1 MTKLSLKWWQWETL
15 LVTMGGY
22 ALYYVIRKN
31 LSIAMPLLGEI
42 GVSKVQLGAFLTAGG
57 IVYGVGRFL
66 NGIVADRNSARKV
79 MAAGLFICAAVN
91 ILFGFSDFIVTGGAA
106 PPVRDGAAAASA
118 LVWTMGVLW
127 MVNQYFQGM
136 GVGPC
141 IKTLPKW
148 FPPEEL
154 STKQSIWNL
163 SHSIGAGAVFAL
175 CGWLLI
181 PMFHSWRLCFIVPAA
196 IAAAGAVAIL
206 FLFKDGPEEVGLG
219 GAGSVGSRASV
230 ASSGDSSAA
239 DYRAYVAEHVFR
251 NPKLWIIAIGDFFV
265 YTVRFAALDW
275 GIVLLMETKGLS
287 LAAATTLCFV
297 FEIAGGNLGMVVAG
311 WATDRFFASRAHRTS
326 VFCMAGAAAAIAAFW
341 LVPPSAPLA
350 AKLLPFMM
358 IGFFIYGPQALLGVA
373 TTQQATPRAAGVAGG
388 FVGIFSYASTILSGI
403 GFGFVAQRWGWNA
416 AYATI
421 LAAAATGCGVL
432 MLMWS
437 ADANATEEA
446 VAKPDGAAQPHA
458 AAARRGHRALPNSKC
473 FAIATEDRKTTERT

>member
-1 MTKLSLKWWQWETL
+1 MKTSRSLKWWQWETL

-79 MAAGLFICAAVN
+79 MAIGLFICSAVN
-91 ILFGFSDFIVTGGAA
+91 ILFGFSDFVALGHAA
-106 PPVRDGAAAASA
+106 PVVAKGVAVASS
-118 LVWTMGVLW
+118 LVWTMGVVW
-127 MVNQYFQGM
+127 IVNQYFQGM

-163 SHSIGAGAVFAL
+163 SHSVGAGVVFAL

-181 PMFHSWRLCFIVPAA
+181 PMFHSWRLCFLVPAA
-196 IAAAGAVAIL
+196 IAAMGGAAVL
-206 FLFKDGPEEVGLG
+206 FLFKDDPSVVGLG
-219 GAGSVGSRASV
+219 IALHTPQTPQTPQTSQTYKS
-230 ASSGDSSAA
+230 
-239 DYRAYVAEHVFR
+239 YVARHVFR
-251 NPKLWIIAIGDFFV
+251 NPRVWTIAIADFFV

-287 LAAATTLCFV
+287 LAQATTLCFV
-297 FEIAGGNLGMVVAG
+297 FELVGGNFGMVVAG
-311 WATDRFFASRAHRTS
+311 WATDRFFANCAHRTS
-326 VFCMAGAAAAIAAFW
+326 VVCMAGAATSIAVFW
-341 LVPPSAPLA
+341 GVPVSAPLVV
-350 AKLLPFMM
+350 KLFPFMM

-403 GFGFVAQRWGWNA
+403 GFGFVAQQWGWNA

-421 LAAAATGCGVL
+421 LAAAFAGGGVL
-432 MLMWS
+432 ALMW
-437 ADANATEEA
+437 
-446 VAKPDGAAQPHA
+446 
-458 AAARRGHRALPNSKC
+458 
-473 FAIATEDRKTTERT
+473 RTRV

>member
-1 MTKLSLKWWQWETL
+1 MNTSRSLKWWQWETL

-22 ALYYVIRKN
+22 ALYYLIRKN

-79 MAAGLFICAAVN
+79 MATGLFICAFVN
-91 ILFGFSDFIVTGGAA
+91 VLFGLSDWIVESGGAPSSPA
-106 PPVRDGAAAASA
+106 TASIA
-118 LVWTMGVLW
+118 LVWTMGVIW
-127 MVNQYFQGM
+127 IVNQYFQGM

-163 SHSIGAGAVFAL
+163 SHSVGAGAVFAL
-175 CGWLLI
+175 CGWALI
-181 PMFHSWRLCFIVPAA
+181 PLFHSWRLCFIVPAA
-196 IAAAGAVAIL
+196 IAAAGGLAIL
-206 FLFKDGPEEVGLG
+206 FLFKDSPEEVGL
-219 GAGSVGSRASV
+219 SVV
-230 ASSGDSSAA
+230 SANSPNGMCLTPEA
-239 DYRAYVAEHVFR
+239 EKGHDTRDEEEEDYKSYVACHVFR
-251 NPKLWIIAIGDFFV
+251 NPKVWIIAIADFFV

-297 FEIAGGNLGMVVAG
+297 FEIVGGNLGMVVAG
-311 WATDRFFASRAHRTS
+311 WATDRFFGSCAHRTS
-326 VFCMAGAAAAIAAFW
+326 VLCMAGAALAIAAFW
-341 LVPPSAPLA
+341 FVPVSAPIVV
-350 AKLLPFMM
+350 KLLPFMM

-403 GFGFVAQRWGWNA
+403 GFGFVAQQWGWDA

-421 LAAAATGCGVL
+421 LASALAGGGVL
-432 MLMWS
+432 LLIW
-437 ADANATEEA
+437 
-446 VAKPDGAAQPHA
+446 
-458 AAARRGHRALPNSKC
+458 
-473 FAIATEDRKTTERT
+473 RTPLRP

>member
-1 MTKLSLKWWQWETL
+1 MKTSRSLKWWQWETL

-66 NGIVADRNSARKV
+66 NGIVADRNSARMV
-79 MAAGLFICAAVN
+79 MAVGLFICSTVN
-91 ILFGFSDFIVTGGAA
+91 VLFGFSDFIVLGSAA
-106 PPVRDGAAAASA
+106 PVVSGGVAAATA
-118 LVWTMGVLW
+118 LVWTMGIVW
-127 MVNQYFQGM
+127 VVNQYFQGM

-148 FPPEEL
+148 FPPDEL

-163 SHSIGAGAVFAL
+163 SHSVGAGAVFAL

-181 PMFHSWRLCFIVPAA
+181 PAFHSWRLCFIVPAA
-196 IAAAGAVAIL
+196 IAAAGGVAVL
-206 FLFKDGPEEVGLG
+206 FLFKDDPSIVGLG
-219 GAGSVGSRASV
+219 IASQTPQTSQTSQTPQTYKSYI
-230 ASSGDSSAA
+230 A
-239 DYRAYVAEHVFR
+239 RHVFR
-251 NPKLWIIAIGDFFV
+251 NPKVWTIAIADFFV

-287 LAAATTLCFV
+287 LASATTLCFV
-297 FEIAGGNLGMVVAG
+297 FELVGGNLGMVVAG
-311 WATDRFFASRAHRTS
+311 WATDRFFGSRAHRTS
-326 VFCMAGAAAAIAAFW
+326 VVCMAGAAAAIAAFW
-341 LVPPSAPLA
+341 SVPASAPLA
-350 AKLLPFMM
+350 AKLLPFMA

-421 LAAAATGCGVL
+421 LAAALAGGGVL
-432 MLMWS
+432 LLMWR
-437 ADANATEEA
+437 AEA
-446 VAKPDGAAQPHA
+446 E
-458 AAARRGHRALPNSKC
+458 ARQR
-473 FAIATEDRKTTERT
+473 

>member
-57 IVYGVGRFL
+57 IIYGIGRFL

-79 MAAGLFICAAVN
+79 MATGLFICSAVN
-91 ILFGFSDFIVTGGAA
+91 VLFGFSDLMVIGAA
-106 PPVRDGAAAASA
+106 APAVAEGTAAAAS
-118 LVWTMGVLW
+118 LVWTMGILW
-127 MVNQYFQGM
+127 ILNQYFQGM

-181 PMFHSWRLCFIVPAA
+181 PMFHSWRLCFVVPAA
-196 IAAAGAVAIL
+196 IAAFGGVAVL
-206 FLFKDGPEEVGLG
+206 FLFKDSPEDVGL
-219 GAGSVGSRASV
+219 SVVNSSNVSRL
-230 ASSGDSSAA
+230 SSEDGVSHEARDEGGDS
-239 DYRAYVAEHVFR
+239 YRAYVARHVFR
-251 NPKLWIIAIGDFFV
+251 NPKLWVIAISDFFV

-287 LAAATTLCFV
+287 LASATTLCFV
-297 FEIAGGNLGMVVAG
+297 FEIVGGNLGMVVAG

-326 VFCMAGAAAAIAAFW
+326 VVCLAGAAMSIAAFW
-341 LVPPSAPLA
+341 MVPASASLA
-350 AKLLPFMM
+350 VKLLPFMA

-403 GFGFVAQRWGWNA
+403 GFGFVAQHWGWNA
-416 AYATI
+416 AYATVF
-421 LAAAATGCGVL
+421 AAAVIGGGVL
-432 MLMWS
+432 MLMWRAPAS
-437 ADANATEEA
+437 A
-446 VAKPDGAAQPHA
+446 
-458 AAARRGHRALPNSKC
+458 S
-473 FAIATEDRKTTERT
+473 ED

>member
-1 MTKLSLKWWQWETL
+1 MITGKSYKWWQWETL

-42 GVSKVQLGAFLTAGG
+42 GVSKVQLGAFLTCGG

-79 MAAGLFICAAVN
+79 MAIGLFICSFVN
-91 ILFGFSDFIVTGGAA
+91 VLFGLSDFLVLGGAA
-106 PPVRDGAAAASA
+106 PAVKEGAAAATA
-118 LVWTMGVLW
+118 LVWTMGIIW
-127 MVNQYFQGM
+127 IVNQYFQGM

-181 PMFHSWRLCFIVPAA
+181 PLFHSWRLCFIVPAV
-196 IAAAGAVAIL
+196 IAAVGGVAVL
-206 FLFKDGPEEVGLG
+206 FLFKDSPEEVAISHTENEGINLTQ
-219 GAGSVGSRASV
+219 SRRDAEGHSGV
-230 ASSGDSSAA
+230 ETSHLKISGDCQSNGD
-239 DYRAYVAEHVFR
+239 DYKSYVSRWVFR
-251 NPKLWIIAIGDFFV
+251 NPKVWIIAIADFFV

-287 LAAATTLCFV
+287 LVAATTLCFV
-297 FEIAGGNLGMVVAG
+297 FEIVGGNLGMVVAG
-311 WATDRFFASRAHRTS
+311 WATDRFFSSCAHRTS
-326 VFCMAGAAAAIAAFW
+326 VFCMAGAALAIAAFW
-341 LVPPSAPLA
+341 FVPVSAPLVV
-350 AKLLPFMM
+350 KLLPFMM

-403 GFGFVAQRWGWNA
+403 GFGFVAQHWGWNA

-421 LAAAATGCGVL
+421 LAAALVGGAVL
-432 MLMWS
+432 SLIWR
-437 ADANATEEA
+437 AD
-446 VAKPDGAAQPHA
+446 V
-458 AAARRGHRALPNSKC
+458 R
-473 FAIATEDRKTTERT
+473 

>member
-1 MTKLSLKWWQWETL
+1 MVKPGKLKWWQWETL

-22 ALYYVIRKN
+22 ALYYLIRKN

-42 GVSKVQLGAFLTAGG
+42 GVSKVQLGAFLTCGG
-57 IVYGVGRFL
+57 IVYGAGRFL

-79 MAAGLFICAAVN
+79 MATGLFICSFVN
-91 ILFGFSDFIVTGGAA
+91 VLFGLSDLIVLGKAA
-106 PPVRDGAAAASA
+106 SPVAEGAAAASS
-118 LVWTMGVLW
+118 LVWTMGIIW
-127 MVNQYFQGM
+127 IVNQYFQGM

-181 PMFHSWRLCFIVPAA
+181 PLFHSWRLCFIVPAA
-196 IAAAGAVAIL
+196 IAAAGGVATL
-206 FLFKDGPEEVGLG
+206 FLFKDSPEAVGLAPPG
-219 GAGSVGSRASV
+219 ISGESRVSGT
-230 ASSGDSSAA
+230 SGDAVA
-239 DYRAYVAEHVFR
+239 DDYKSYVAHWVFR
-251 NPKLWIIAIGDFFV
+251 NPRVWVIAIADFFV

-287 LAAATTLCFV
+287 LAQATTLCFV
-297 FEIAGGNLGMVVAG
+297 FEIVGGNLGMVVAG
-311 WATDRFFASRAHRTS
+311 WATDRFFGSCAHRTS
-326 VFCMAGAAAAIAAFW
+326 VFCMSGAALAIAAFW
-341 LVPPSAPLA
+341 MMPQTAPLL

-403 GFGFVAQRWGWNA
+403 GFGFVAQHWGWNA

-421 LAAAATGCGVL
+421 LAAALAGGGVL
-432 MLMWS
+432 LLIWG
-437 ADANATEEA
+437 AQCRR
-446 VAKPDGAAQPHA
+446 DG
-458 AAARRGHRALPNSKC
+458 
-473 FAIATEDRKTTERT
+473 

>member
-1 MTKLSLKWWQWETL
+1 MNMSRSLKWWQWETL
-15 LVTMGGY
+15 RVTMGGY

-79 MAAGLFICAAVN
+79 MAIGLFICSAVN
-91 ILFGFSDFIVTGGAA
+91 MLFGFSDLVALGHAA
-106 PPVRDGAAAASA
+106 PVVADGTAVATA
-118 LVWTMGVLW
+118 LVWTMGVVW
-127 MVNQYFQGM
+127 IVNQYFQGM

-141 IKTLPKW
+141 IKTIPKW

-181 PMFHSWRLCFIVPAA
+181 PLFHSWRLCFIVPAA
-196 IAAAGAVAIL
+196 ISAAGGVAVL
-206 FLFKDGPEEVGLG
+206 FLFKDSPEEVGL
-219 GAGSVGSRASV
+219 SV
-230 ASSGDSSAA
+230 APANSSNVSCLASETDMRHETLDEKEEGYKS
-239 DYRAYVAEHVFR
+239 YVARHVFR
-251 NPKLWIIAIGDFFV
+251 NPRVWIIAIADFFV

-297 FEIAGGNLGMVVAG
+297 FEIVGGNLGMVVTG
-311 WATDRFFASRAHRTS
+311 WATDRFFASCAHRTS
-326 VFCMAGAAAAIAAFW
+326 VVCMAGAAVSIAVFW
-341 LVPPSAPLA
+341 GVPVSAPLVV
-350 AKLLPFMM
+350 KLMPFMM
-358 IGFFIYGPQALLGVA
+358 IGFSIYGPQALLGVA

-403 GFGFVAQRWGWNA
+403 GFGFVAQQWGWNA
-416 AYATI
+416 AYASI
-421 LAAAATGCGVL
+421 FAAALVGGGVL
-432 MLMWS
+432 ALMW
-437 ADANATEEA
+437 
-446 VAKPDGAAQPHA
+446 
-458 AAARRGHRALPNSKC
+458 
-473 FAIATEDRKTTERT
+473 RTRV

>member
-1 MTKLSLKWWQWETL
+1 MKTSRSLKWWQWETL

-66 NGIVADRNSARKV
+66 NGIVADRNSARMV
-79 MAAGLFICAAVN
+79 MAVGLFICSTVN
-91 ILFGFSDFIVTGGAA
+91 VLFGFSDFIVLGSAA
-106 PPVRDGAAAASA
+106 PVVSGGVAAATA
-118 LVWTMGVLW
+118 LVWTMGIVW
-127 MVNQYFQGM
+127 VVNQYFQGM

-148 FPPEEL
+148 FPPDEL

-163 SHSIGAGAVFAL
+163 SHSVGAGAVFAL

-181 PMFHSWRLCFIVPAA
+181 PAFHSWRLCFIVPAA
-196 IAAAGAVAIL
+196 IAAAGGVAVL
-206 FLFKDGPEEVGLG
+206 FLFKDDPSIVGLG
-219 GAGSVGSRASV
+219 IASQTPQTSQTSQTPQTYKSYI
-230 ASSGDSSAA
+230 A
-239 DYRAYVAEHVFR
+239 RHVFR
-251 NPKLWIIAIGDFFV
+251 NPKVWTIAIADFFV

-287 LAAATTLCFV
+287 LASATTLCFV
-297 FEIAGGNLGMVVAG
+297 FELVGGNLGMVVAG
-311 WATDRFFASRAHRTS
+311 WATDRFFGSRAHRTS
-326 VFCMAGAAAAIAAFW
+326 VVCMAGAAAAIAAFW
-341 LVPPSAPLA
+341 SVPASAPLA
-350 AKLLPFMM
+350 AKLLPFMA

-421 LAAAATGCGVL
+421 LAAALAGGGVL
-432 MLMWS
+432 LLMWR
-437 ADANATEEA
+437 AEA
-446 VAKPDGAAQPHA
+446 ESRQ
-458 AAARRGHRALPNSKC
+458 R
-473 FAIATEDRKTTERT
+473 

>member
-1 MTKLSLKWWQWETL
+1 MMARSLKWWQWETL

-22 ALYYVIRKN
+22 ALSYVIRKN

-79 MAAGLFICAAVN
+79 MATGLFICSSVN
-91 ILFGFSDFIVTGGAA
+91 LLFGFSDFLVLGGPA
-106 PPVRDGAAAASA
+106 PVVSEGMAASAA
-118 LVWTMGVLW
+118 LVWTMGVVW
-127 MVNQYFQGM
+127 IVNQYFQGM

-163 SHSIGAGAVFAL
+163 SHSVGAGAVFAL

-181 PMFHSWRLCFIVPAA
+181 PAFHSWRLCFVVPAA
-196 IAAAGAVAIL
+196 IAALGGVAVL
-206 FLFKDGPEEVGLG
+206 FLFKDSPEEVGLAKIENG
-219 GAGSVGSRASV
+219 ELKVENDGEMAV
-230 ASSGDSSAA
+230 
-239 DYRAYVAEHVFR
+239 DYKAYVAQHVFR
-251 NPKLWIIAIGDFFV
+251 NPRVWIIAIADFFV

-287 LAAATTLCFV
+287 LASATTLCFV
-297 FEIAGGNLGMVVAG
+297 FEIVGGNLGMVVAG
-311 WATDRFFASRAHRTS
+311 WATDRFFGSRAHRTS
-326 VFCMAGAAAAIAAFW
+326 VVCMAGAALALSAFW
-341 LVPPSAPLA
+341 RVPESAPFVL
-350 AKLLPFMM
+350 KLLPFMM
-358 IGFFIYGPQALLGVA
+358 VGFFIYGPQALLGVA

-403 GFGFVAQRWGWNA
+403 GFGFVAQKWGWNA
-416 AYATI
+416 AYATV
-421 LAAAATGCGVL
+421 LAAALVGGGVL
-432 MLMWS
+432 LLMW
-437 ADANATEEA
+437 
-446 VAKPDGAAQPHA
+446 
-458 AAARRGHRALPNSKC
+458 RAPC
-473 FAIATEDRKTTERT
+473 RET

>member
-1 MTKLSLKWWQWETL
+1 MQKTVTDARISTKTLKWWQWETL

-79 MAAGLFICAAVN
+79 MAIGLFICSSVN
-91 ILFGFSDFIVTGGAA
+91 LLFGFSDFLVLGGSAPVVTSG
-106 PPVRDGAAAASA
+106 VAAASA
-118 LVWTMGVLW
+118 LVWTMGVVW
-127 MVNQYFQGM
+127 IVNQYFQGM

-163 SHSIGAGAVFAL
+163 SHSVGAGAVFAL

-181 PMFHSWRLCFIVPAA
+181 PAFHSWRLCFVVPAA
-196 IAAAGAVAIL
+196 IAALGGVAVL
-206 FLFKDGPEEVGLG
+206 FLFKDSPEEVGLAKIENG
-219 GAGSVGSRASV
+219 EVKVENDGEMAV
-230 ASSGDSSAA
+230 
-239 DYRAYVAEHVFR
+239 DYKSYVARHVFR
-251 NPKLWIIAIGDFFV
+251 NPRVWIIAIADFFV

-287 LAAATTLCFV
+287 LASATTLCFV
-297 FEIAGGNLGMVVAG
+297 FEIVGGNLGMVVAG
-311 WATDRFFASRAHRTS
+311 WATDRFFGSRAHRTS
-326 VFCMAGAAAAIAAFW
+326 VVCMAGAALALAAFW
-341 LVPPSAPLA
+341 RVPESAPFVL
-350 AKLLPFMM
+350 KLLPFMM
-358 IGFFIYGPQALLGVA
+358 VGFFIYGPQALLGVA

-403 GFGFVAQRWGWNA
+403 GFGFVAQKWGWNA
-416 AYATI
+416 AYATV
-421 LAAAATGCGVL
+421 LAAALAGGGVL
-432 MLMWS
+432 LLMW
-437 ADANATEEA
+437 
-446 VAKPDGAAQPHA
+446 
-458 AAARRGHRALPNSKC
+458 RAPC
-473 FAIATEDRKTTERT
+473 RET

>member
-1 MTKLSLKWWQWETL
+1 MKTGKTLKWWQWETL

-79 MAAGLFICAAVN
+79 MAVGLFICAGVN
-91 ILFGFSDFIVTGGAA
+91 ILFGVSDFIVLGHAATAARGLAALPVADGVGGPQSSAT
-106 PPVRDGAAAASA
+106 ASAA
-118 LVWTMGVLW
+118 LVWTMGVVW
-127 MVNQYFQGM
+127 IVNQYFQGM

-163 SHSIGAGAVFAL
+163 SHSVGAGAVFAL

-181 PMFHSWRLCFIVPAA
+181 PAFHSWRLCFVVPAA
-196 IAAAGAVAIL
+196 IAALGGVAVL
-206 FLFKDGPEEVGLG
+206 FLFKDSPEEVGLAKIENG
-219 GAGSVGSRASV
+219 ELKVENDGEMAV
-230 ASSGDSSAA
+230 
-239 DYRAYVAEHVFR
+239 DYKSYVARHVFR
-251 NPKLWIIAIGDFFV
+251 NPRVWIIAIADFFV

-287 LAAATTLCFV
+287 LASATTLCFV
-297 FEIAGGNLGMVVAG
+297 FEIVGGNLGMVVAG
-311 WATDRFFASRAHRTS
+311 WATDRFFGSRAHRTS
-326 VFCMAGAAAAIAAFW
+326 VVCMAGAALALAAFW
-341 LVPPSAPLA
+341 RVPESAPFVL
-350 AKLLPFMM
+350 KLLPFMM
-358 IGFFIYGPQALLGVA
+358 VGFFIYGPQALLGVA

-403 GFGFVAQRWGWNA
+403 GFGFVAQKWGWNA
-416 AYATI
+416 AYATV
-421 LAAAATGCGVL
+421 LAAALVGGGVL
-432 MLMWS
+432 LLMW
-437 ADANATEEA
+437 
-446 VAKPDGAAQPHA
+446 
-458 AAARRGHRALPNSKC
+458 RAPC
-473 FAIATEDRKTTERT
+473 RET

>member
-1 MTKLSLKWWQWETL
+1 MKTSRSLKWWQWETL

-66 NGIVADRNSARKV
+66 NGIVADRNSARMV
-79 MAAGLFICAAVN
+79 MAVGLFICSTVN
-91 ILFGFSDFIVTGGAA
+91 VLFGFSDFIVLGSAA
-106 PPVRDGAAAASA
+106 PVVSGGAAAATA
-118 LVWTMGVLW
+118 LVWTMGIVW
-127 MVNQYFQGM
+127 VVNQYFQGM

-148 FPPEEL
+148 FPPDEL

-163 SHSIGAGAVFAL
+163 SHSVGAGAVFAL

-181 PMFHSWRLCFIVPAA
+181 PAFHSWRLCFIVPAA
-196 IAAAGAVAIL
+196 IAAAGGVAVL
-206 FLFKDGPEEVGLG
+206 FLFKDDPSIVGLG
-219 GAGSVGSRASV
+219 IASQTPQTSQTSQTPQTYKSYI
-230 ASSGDSSAA
+230 A
-239 DYRAYVAEHVFR
+239 RHVFR
-251 NPKLWIIAIGDFFV
+251 NPKVWTIAIADFFV

-287 LAAATTLCFV
+287 LASATTLCFV
-297 FEIAGGNLGMVVAG
+297 FELVGGNLGMVVAG
-311 WATDRFFASRAHRTS
+311 WATDRFFGSRAHRTS
-326 VFCMAGAAAAIAAFW
+326 VVCMAGAAAAIAAFW
-341 LVPPSAPLA
+341 SVPASAPLA
-350 AKLLPFMM
+350 AKLLPFMA

-421 LAAAATGCGVL
+421 LAAALAGGGVL
-432 MLMWS
+432 LLMWR
-437 ADANATEEA
+437 AEA
-446 VAKPDGAAQPHA
+446 E
-458 AAARRGHRALPNSKC
+458 ARQR
-473 FAIATEDRKTTERT
+473 

>member
-1 MTKLSLKWWQWETL
+1 MGDMDVMKTSRSLKWWQWETL

-66 NGIVADRNSARKV
+66 NGIVADRHSARKV
-79 MAAGLFICAAVN
+79 MACGLFVCAAVN
-91 ILFGFSDFIVTGGAA
+91 VLFGLSDFIVLGGSA
-106 PPVRDGAAAASA
+106 PGVSGGAAAAAS
-118 LVWTMGVLW
+118 LVWTMGIIW
-127 MVNQYFQGM
+127 IVNQYFQGM

-163 SHSIGAGAVFAL
+163 SHSVGAGAVFAL

-181 PMFHSWRLCFIVPAA
+181 PAFHSWRLCFIVPAA
-196 IAAAGAVAIL
+196 LAAAGGVAVL
-206 FLFKDGPEEVGLG
+206 FLFKDDPDELGLNVDASGLPDASRLKSKADARPETRD
-219 GAGSVGSRASV
+219 AGT
-230 ASSGDSSAA
+230 A
-239 DYRAYVAEHVFR
+239 DYKSYVARHVFR
-251 NPKLWIIAIGDFFV
+251 NPRVWTIAVADFFV

-287 LAAATTLCFV
+287 LAQATTLCFV
-297 FEIAGGNLGMVVAG
+297 FEILGGNLGMVVAG
-311 WATDRFFASRAHRTS
+311 WATDRFFGSRAHRTS
-326 VFCMAGAAAAIAAFW
+326 VVCMAGAAAAIAAFW
-341 LVPPSAPLA
+341 LVPASAPLVV
-350 AKLLPFMM
+350 KLLPFMM

-421 LAAAATGCGVL
+421 LAAALAGGCVL
-432 MLMWS
+432 LLMWRAPQS
-437 ADANATEEA
+437 
-446 VAKPDGAAQPHA
+446 AAQ
-458 AAARRGHRALPNSKC
+458 
-473 FAIATEDRKTTERT
+473 D

>member
-57 IVYGVGRFL
+57 IIYGIGRFL

-79 MAAGLFICAAVN
+79 MAAGLFICSAVN
-91 ILFGFSDFIVTGGAA
+91 VLFGFSDFMATGAA
-106 PPVRDGAAAASA
+106 APVVADGTAAAAS
-118 LVWTMGVLW
+118 LVWTMGILW
-127 MVNQYFQGM
+127 ILNQYFQGM

-181 PMFHSWRLCFIVPAA
+181 PMFHSWRLCFTVPAA
-196 IAAAGAVAIL
+196 IAATGAVAIL
-206 FLFKDGPEEVGLG
+206 FLFKDGPEEVGLSVVHVNSSNVSRLSSED
-219 GAGSVGSRASV
+219 GARHETQDEN
-230 ASSGDSSAA
+230 GDS
-239 DYRAYVAEHVFR
+239 YRAYVAEHVFR
-251 NPKLWIIAIGDFFV
+251 NPKLWVIAISDFFV

-297 FEIAGGNLGMVVAG
+297 FEIAGGNLGMVAAG
-311 WATDRFFASRAHRTS
+311 WATDRFFGSRAHRTS
-326 VFCMAGAAAAIAAFW
+326 VVCMAGAAMSIAAFW
-341 LVPPSAPLA
+341 MVPASASLA
-350 AKLLPFMM
+350 VKLLPFMA

-403 GFGFVAQRWGWNA
+403 GFGFVAQHLGWNA
-416 AYATI
+416 AYATV
-421 LAAAATGCGVL
+421 LAAAIIGGGVL
-432 MLMWS
+432 MLIWRAPS
-437 ADANATEEA
+437 RAAD
-446 VAKPDGAAQPHA
+446 D
-458 AAARRGHRALPNSKC
+458 
-473 FAIATEDRKTTERT
+473 

>member
-1 MTKLSLKWWQWETL
+1 MTRSRTLKWWQWETL

-31 LSIAMPLLGEI
+31 LSIAMPLLGDI
-42 GVSKVQLGAFLTAGG
+42 GVSKVQLGAFLTCGG

-79 MAAGLFICAAVN
+79 MAIGLFICSFVN
-91 ILFGFSDFIVTGGAA
+91 VLFGLSDFLVLGGAA
-106 PPVRDGAAAASA
+106 PVVKEGAAAATA
-118 LVWTMGVLW
+118 LVWTMGIIW
-127 MVNQYFQGM
+127 IVNQYFQGM

-181 PMFHSWRLCFIVPAA
+181 PLFHSWRLCFIVPAA
-196 IAAAGAVAIL
+196 IAAAGGVAVL
-206 FLFKDGPEEVGLG
+206 FLFKDSPEEVAGCGLRVEG
-219 GAGSVGSRASV
+219 ITQQPRRDAQRSTLNPQPSTDYKSYVSRW
-230 ASSGDSSAA
+230 
-239 DYRAYVAEHVFR
+239 VFR
-251 NPKLWIIAIGDFFV
+251 NPKVWIIAIADFFV

-297 FEIAGGNLGMVVAG
+297 FEIVGGNLGMVVAG
-311 WATDRFFASRAHRTS
+311 WATDRFFGSCAHRTS
-326 VFCMAGAAAAIAAFW
+326 VFCMAGAALAIAAFW
-341 LVPPSAPLA
+341 FVPASAPLVV
-350 AKLLPFMM
+350 KLLPFMM

-403 GFGFVAQRWGWNA
+403 GFGFVAQHWGWNA

-421 LAAAATGCGVL
+421 LAAALVGGAVL
-432 MLMWS
+432 SLIWR
-437 ADANATEEA
+437 AD
-446 VAKPDGAAQPHA
+446 V
-458 AAARRGHRALPNSKC
+458 R
-473 FAIATEDRKTTERT
+473 

>member
-1 MTKLSLKWWQWETL
+1 MKGIVDDMNTAKSLKWWQWETL

-42 GVSKVQLGAFLTAGG
+42 GVSKVQLGAFLTCGG

-79 MAAGLFICAAVN
+79 MALGLLICGLVN
-91 ILFGFSDFIVTGGAA
+91 ILFGLSDYIVTGGAA
-106 PPVRDGAAAASA
+106 PVVEGGAAAASA
-118 LVWTMGVLW
+118 LVWTMGVIW
-127 MVNQYFQGM
+127 IVNQYFQGM

-163 SHSIGAGAVFAL
+163 SHSIGAGSVFAL

-181 PMFHSWRLCFIVPAA
+181 PAFHAWRLCFIVPAA
-196 IAAAGAVAIL
+196 IALCGAVAVM
-206 FLFKDGPEEVGLG
+206 FLFKDSPEDVGLAVG
-219 GAGSVGSRASV
+219 GRTEAKRQAKPGETGDGYKSYVSRW
-230 ASSGDSSAA
+230 
-239 DYRAYVAEHVFR
+239 VFR
-251 NPKLWIIAIGDFFV
+251 NPKVWVIAIADFFV

-287 LAAATTLCFV
+287 LAQATTLCFV
-297 FEIAGGNLGMVVAG
+297 FEIIGGNLGMVVAG
-311 WATDRFFASRAHRTS
+311 WATDRFFGSRAHRTS

-341 LVPPSAPLA
+341 AVPATMPLA
-350 AKLLPFMM
+350 VKLIPFMM

-403 GFGFVAQRWGWNA
+403 GFGFVAQHWGWNA

-421 LAAAATGCGVL
+421 LAASVTGGAVL
-432 MLMWS
+432 VLIWRAPAVPAS
-437 ADANATEEA
+437 AVTRPA
-446 VAKPDGAAQPHA
+446 
-458 AAARRGHRALPNSKC
+458 
-473 FAIATEDRKTTERT
+473 